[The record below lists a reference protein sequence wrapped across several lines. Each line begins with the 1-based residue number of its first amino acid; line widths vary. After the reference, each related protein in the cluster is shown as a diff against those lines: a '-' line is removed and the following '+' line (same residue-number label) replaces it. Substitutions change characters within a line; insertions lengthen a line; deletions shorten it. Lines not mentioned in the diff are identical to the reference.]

1 MRRKVFPLTEISLD
15 DRRDLG
21 DRDNFYPIWTQL
33 SRLAGKLS
41 VYTLQ
46 NLHHCEKLYPVSGK
60 TFLHMNRTTL
70 FDLSK
75 CFLGNRDNFCP
86 YEQALNDWTFH
97 ELCSIRKC
105 HSLLEKNELIKSTLA
120 SDLIIAT
127 KLLWHL
133 IRIIT
138 DITQCK
144 NTISTGFRPHRSFIR
159 RNLSDWN
166 F

>member
-21 DRDNFYPIWTQL
+21 DRDHFYPIWTQL

-46 NLHHCEKLYPVSGK
+46 NLHHRGKLYPVSGK

-75 CFLGNRDNFCP
+75 CFLVNRDNFCT
-86 YEQALNDWTFH
+86 YEQALNLNSNANHTHVEIHAGNSWENSLAGIQPATRTVQ
-97 ELCSIRKC
+97 IRERLQTYCRFC
-105 HSLLEKNELIKSTLA
+105 HLLFEYLQK
-120 SDLIIAT
+120 
-127 KLLWHL
+127 
-133 IRIIT
+133 
-138 DITQCK
+138 
-144 NTISTGFRPHRSFIR
+144 
-159 RNLSDWN
+159 
-166 F
+166 